1 MPRALKYA
9 SVSKRSRC
17 TPVRNARPAG
27 TRSARRPSPPVW
39 PLPSRSH
46 SPPAARSSS
55 VTRTPSAGRPTPVS
69 RTCVVIVRLPSS
81 LVQLSLSVRRPYQL
95 VQPEPGD
102 LALLLHGDPQLR
114 GRVVAEP
121 AAQLAEQLPRAAA
134 AGADQEDVPE
144 AGLVVAVALGEA
156 GQHGGVGG
164 GDAGLLAAGPADS
177 LVRRFGRRGAL
188 VDARMGSER

>member
-95 VQPEPGD
+95 VQPKPGD
-102 LALLLHGDPQLR
+102 LAL
-114 GRVVAEP
+114 
-121 AAQLAEQLPRAAA
+121 LPRAAA

-164 GDAGLLAAGPADS
+164 GGGAGLLAAGPADS
-177 LVRRFGRRGAL
+177 PVRRPGRRDGSPA
-188 VDARMGSER
+188 ARG